1 MSSSGYQSSLYT
13 TYGFQ
18 SPTSTSTYASG
29 GYQGPHASG
38 GGHPDLKTGVKI
50 FGGVLK
56 VANDVLGQQNGSG
69 GGLGAMGTTGGLGGM
84 GGIFPGGGFIP
95 GVI

>member
-1 MSSSGYQSSLYT
+1 M
-13 TYGFQ
+13 
-18 SPTSTSTYASG
+18 
-29 GYQGPHASG
+29 
-38 GGHPDLKTGVKI
+38 KI

-56 VANDVLGQQNGSG
+56 VANDVLGQQNGGG

-95 GVI
+95 AVI